1 MHFFPPSDFLQILLV
16 HKLDGHNSLSY
27 VCVFVPLWLSLLTLM
42 ATTFGQ
48 KGGNHCEYLQAVC
61 SYSAL
66 IKKGIFLSCCW
77 RVKIRSSSDLPT
89 GWFGIRKDFCHFLL
103 ELLPFLREYGN
114 VSYDLQRS
122 EDPEAVDDLP
132 VPEPPPKIAP
142 MFHKKTGVVITQ
154 SPGKYFVPPP
164 KLCIDMPD

>member
-66 IKKGIFLSCCW
+66 INKVIFLSCCW
-77 RVKIRSSSDLPT
+77 RVKI
-89 GWFGIRKDFCHFLL
+89 
-103 ELLPFLREYGN
+103 
-114 VSYDLQRS
+114 
-122 EDPEAVDDLP
+122 
-132 VPEPPPKIAP
+132 
-142 MFHKKTGVVITQ
+142 
-154 SPGKYFVPPP
+154 
-164 KLCIDMPD
+164 